1 MHDMAELLP
10 ISMLEDKTQNLG
22 VQLVSSYG
30 GHGDAVGK
38 LLPRSASKKAWG
50 FASDKSIT

>member
-1 MHDMAELLP
+1 MAELLP